1 MTAGPAGPT
10 GPSGPVSSGH
20 AAVPLWR
27 RCLAPADGQAL
38 GLWLATRLSLAV
50 ATLLGA
56 ALLADDDLSFAQRWA
71 RWDFGHF
78 ESVTE
83 VWYSGAQPDGYP
95 LEAFFPGLPA
105 VLWLLARLGLPLEVG
120 GLLVSLVA
128 GAVAVV
134 ALRRLADLEGG
145 PGTGNR
151 AVLALVLSP
160 LALFLAAPYTEALF
174 LACAVPAWLAAR
186 RGQWRRAALL
196 ATLAAT
202 VRVNGLFLAAALAVE
217 LLTSPHRRWRDAPW
231 LALPLLPAG
240 LFSVLLWQVSGDP
253 LRWLTAQQEGWH
265 RESRLPWDAWAN
277 TWALAF
283 PGPDGNPYWAWPLR
297 LDLLAVVLGVVL
309 AVVLAALRRWG
320 DLTWVGLQVAVYAT
334 SYWYLSASR
343 FALLWWP
350 LWVGLGV
357 LTGRSRVLLWLYV
370 AISAPVMLTWTLAF
384 TVDGRWAG

>member
-1 MTAGPAGPT
+1 M
-10 GPSGPVSSGH
+10 
-20 AAVPLWR
+20 
-27 RCLAPADGQAL
+27 
-38 GLWLATRLSLAV
+38 
-50 ATLLGA
+50 
-56 ALLADDDLSFAQRWA
+56 
-71 RWDFGHF
+71 
-78 ESVTE
+78 
-83 VWYSGAQPDGYP
+83 
-95 LEAFFPGLPA
+95 
-105 VLWLLARLGLPLEVG
+105 
-120 GLLVSLVA
+120 
-128 GAVAVV
+128 
-134 ALRRLADLEGG
+134 
-145 PGTGNR
+145 
-151 AVLALVLSP
+151 
-160 LALFLAAPYTEALF
+160 
-174 LACAVPAWLAAR
+174 
-186 RGQWRRAALL
+186 
-196 ATLAAT
+196 
-202 VRVNGLFLAAALAVE
+202 
-217 LLTSPHRRWRDAPW
+217 
-231 LALPLLPAG
+231 
-240 LFSVLLWQVSGDP
+240 LLWQVSGDP